1 MLGFWAFWPPRQKKT
16 EKQREGGRWGE
27 RFFLN
32 GRRMVGELASKAK
45 NLPPPVSCGMVDLG
59 KGAAAAVDL
68 RAQSSD
74 ERE

>member
-1 MLGFWAFWPPRQKKT
+1 
-16 EKQREGGRWGE
+16 
-27 RFFLN
+27 
-32 GRRMVGELASKAK
+32 MVGELASKAK